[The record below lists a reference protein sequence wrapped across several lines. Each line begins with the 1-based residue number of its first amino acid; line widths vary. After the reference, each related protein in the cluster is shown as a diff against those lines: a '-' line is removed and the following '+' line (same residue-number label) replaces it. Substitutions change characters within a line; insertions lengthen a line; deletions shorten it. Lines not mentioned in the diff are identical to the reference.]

1 MPSYVALL
9 TKVEDA
15 GFAVRF
21 PDFPECTAAVAN
33 LEELRSVA
41 TEALALHVLTMASE
55 GRRAPRPTALDTV
68 LAAPANLG
76 AVIMSVWVPDPA
88 AKHVRINAT
97 LPHDLLAEIDR
108 SARHRGISR
117 SELLAHGA
125 ELAMIEE

>member
-15 GFAVRF
+15 GFTAHF
-21 PDFPECTAAVAN
+21 PDFPECTATVAN
-33 LEELRSVA
+33 IEELRSMA
-41 TEALALHVLTMASE
+41 TETLALHVLTMANE
-55 GRRAPRPTALDTV
+55 GRRAPRPSALDTV
-68 LAAPANLG
+68 LADPANLG
-76 AVIMSVWVPDPA
+76 DVIMSVWVPDPA

-117 SELLAHGA
+117 SELLARGA
-125 ELAMIEE
+125 EMAMIEE